1 MSPGVTR
8 QRSVGAVALLVLTGV
23 MWLLLFGLDQE
34 PEMDLRSQIPSAPE
48 FTPYR
53 PEEPRP
59 PEGVEAVETP
69 ALPMAEDGLDTSDA
83 DSLGEPLQSSAAADQ
98 EPTASIEPG
107 LDEQGLPRAW
117 VIQVASLSS
126 RAKAEALRDQLRA
139 AGHKAYTEAGAN
151 GTTRVLVGPKLHRQ
165 QLERDKQAI
174 DEALGLDSLIL
185 RFDPAGGS

>member
-1 MSPGVTR
+1 
-8 QRSVGAVALLVLTGV
+8 
-23 MWLLLFGLDQE
+23 
-34 PEMDLRSQIPSAPE
+34 MDLRSQIPTAPE

-59 PEGVEAVETP
+59 PEGVEAVEMP
-69 ALPMAEDGLDTSDA
+69 VLPVTEDRPDIRGT
-83 DSLGEPLQSSAAADQ
+83 DSLVEPLQSSASADQ
-98 EPTASIEPG
+98 EAAVSTEPG

-165 QLERDKQAI
+165 QLERDKQTI

-185 RFDPAGGS
+185 RFDPAGGP